1 MNQNDQAYLLVVKF
15 IQLNGAVYAP
25 LWSRINQF
33 RDRVVSILKNFHNTQ
48 EMLQGIHNRM
58 YSQ

>member
-1 MNQNDQAYLLVVKF
+1 MNQNDQAYLLEVKF

-33 RDRVVSILKNFHNTQ
+33 RDRVVRYFEKFP
-48 EMLQGIHNRM
+48 
-58 YSQ
+58 